1 MASLSRYCC
10 MGCQPLSESAD
21 ETSRPS
27 HSIFSS
33 YRAAAAHYTRSKSCQ
48 SSQRGIKI
56 INLQFRDADNEAGG
70 AGGAGAWP
78 QRQPE
83 QAHKAGTGEN
93 IVHDIAK
100 EIHSISHFLR
110 YLMRYRMRYRTFF
123 LYIASVNNRYMRYFL
138 DIAYDIACD
147 IAYFLT

>member
-1 MASLSRYCC
+1 MRQAGRAVTFHFLQLQGCSRALYPFQ
-10 MGCQPLSESAD
+10 GL
-21 ETSRPS
+21 
-27 HSIFSS
+27 
-33 YRAAAAHYTRSKSCQ
+33 RAANPRSEASKA
-48 SSQRGIKI
+48 SSS

-100 EIHSISHFLR
+100 EIHSISHHR
-110 YLMRYRMRYRTFF
+110 
-123 LYIASVNNRYMRYFL
+123 
-138 DIAYDIACD
+138 DILCDMSYDIACD
-147 IAYFLT
+147 IAS

>member
-1 MASLSRYCC
+1 L
-10 MGCQPLSESAD
+10 CQPKSESAD

-56 INLQFRDADNEAGG
+56 INLQFRDALADNEAGG

-100 EIHSISHFLR
+100 KNRSISHHR
-110 YLMRYRMRYRTFF
+110 
-123 LYIASVNNRYMRYFL
+123 
-138 DIAYDIACD
+138 DISCDMKYDIACD
-147 IAYFLT
+147 IAS